1 MERYIIP
8 SVFQAI
14 QLCQFIAE
22 SKTGLTATQIEVAL
36 HLPRTSVFRLLKT
49 LSSERIIEKRGTR
62 YFYGSRVYEIS
73 SANSRARYVQRL
85 IAPSLASLLTSSDCS
100 AIICVPGDYC
110 AFVIDV
116 LDAHPSR
123 ISSIRPGS
131 KLPLFHSAPGHIMLT
146 HHDRYEPHRYS
157 EETTFFDQNLAT
169 KHRTEVCTRG
179 YAMSYYKKRNT
190 TLLSVPVFIKEGELV
205 AMLAVELEGEK
216 TDYKALQAWGE
227 KLKSIARILVTYSF
241 TDEEEVV

>member
-22 SKTGLTATQIEVAL
+22 SKTGLTATQIEETL
-36 HLPRTSVFRLLKT
+36 HLPRTSVFRLLRT
-49 LSSERIIEKRGTR
+49 LSSERVIDKRGTR

-73 SANSRARYVQRL
+73 AANSRARYVQRL
-85 IAPSLASLLTSSDCS
+85 IAPSLASLLASSDCS

-116 LDAHPSR
+116 LDACPSR

-131 KLPLFHSAPGHIMLT
+131 KLPLFNSAPGHIMLT
-146 HHDRYEPHRYS
+146 HHKRYTRLRDAEKIAL
-157 EETTFFDQNLAT
+157 FDQNLAT
-169 KHRTEVCTRG
+169 KYRTEVCTRG
-179 YAMSYYKKRNT
+179 FAMSYYKKRNA
-190 TLLSVPVFIKEGELV
+190 TLLSVPVFLKEGELI
-205 AMLAVELEGEK
+205 AMVAVELVGEETNYK
-216 TDYKALQAWGE
+216 TLQSWGE
-227 KLKSIARILVTYSF
+227 KLKSIARIPVTYSL
-241 TDEEEVV
+241 TGEEEVV